1 MTSEDCTGDC
11 VLFTIPYSADLGL
24 PSVVLKV
31 PLDELKELALRPV
44 RWMKLVAW
52 GILGCEGDVQDAQH
66 VTLDIAL
73 DFDNLEPGEYTFV
86 PAEDATFSFLN
97 LDHTHTPAKSQPS
110 QKSAAYKCPDP
121 APAGWNAVLDGR
133 DGDHCVFSG
142 LVRPQRAHVLPQRF
156 SHNTVALQGLSQQR
170 GFALSHHLDPQ
181 NTISIC
187 HPFTMIGIVAEAL
200 SSRYVL
206 RFPPQHV
213 LTSDA
218 IAMQTEDRFLRNGD
232 IPPPSGDLHGTSTWW
247 ARPEPQGETTTYVW
261 QVIARR
267 QDEEGFA
274 RLFVRANERARF
286 QNPGSPALP
295 SPAAVNYVY
304 AAGMVREYLQ
314 GDKPKLLALLSR
326 PEPRIPAPD
335 MEEMDDAGSRD
346 AFEDMDAFEFLFRL
360 THKGQFLDYYE
371 NEQRLAEE
379 DKARRLREWRM
390 SLPESHRENM

>member
-1 MTSEDCTGDC
+1 MSPEDPAADYL
-11 VLFTIPYSADLGL
+11 LFTVPYSVDLGL

-52 GILGCEGDVQDAQH
+52 GILGCEGDVQDAQR
-66 VTLDIAL
+66 VTLDIDL
-73 DFDNLEPGEYTFV
+73 DFSNLKPGEYTFV
-86 PAEDATFSFLN
+86 PAEDATFCLLN
-97 LDHTHTPAKSQPS
+97 LDHTHTPAKSQAS

-121 APAGWNAVLDGR
+121 APAGWNTVLDGR

-142 LVRPQRAHVLPQRF
+142 LVPPRRAHILPQRF
-156 SHNTVALQGLSQQR
+156 SHNTAALQSLSAQR
-170 GFALSHHLDPQ
+170 GFELSHHLDPE
-181 NTISIC
+181 NTISMN
-187 HPFTMIGIVAEAL
+187 HSL
-200 SSRYVL
+200 HDDWDSRRGFIL
-206 RFPPQHV
+206 
-213 LTSDA
+213 A
-218 IAMQTEDRFLRNGD
+218 TEDRFLRNSD
-232 IPPPSGDLHGTSTWW
+232 IPPPSGSPHGTPTWQ
-247 ARPEPQGETTTYVW
+247 ARHEPQGETTTYVW

-295 SPAAVNYVY
+295 NPAAVNYVY

-314 GDKPKLLALLSR
+314 GDKPELLALLSR
-326 PEPRIPAPD
+326 PEPRIHAPD
-335 MEEMDDAGSRD
+335 MEEMDDARSGD

-390 SLPESHRENM
+390 SLPERHRDHA